1 MPMTWAQV
9 WTMFQNVA
17 IQALDPVLDAISWLA
32 NNIDLVG
39 PIVLGLGAAFG
50 VFLLAANWTN
60 ICTAATTALTTAQE
74 MLRAV
79 MATTWGLPLIIIA
92 LVIGAIYAVTAA
104 VNHFAGTSV
113 SATGIIAGAVLTVA
127 AIIGNTVI
135 GLLNGIIQA
144 VWSIFVTPFLGIIIT
159 RPSSSNFLIASRIGV
174 RLTPSLLASCI
185 SISLSPGSI
194 SPVRIA
200 CLNVLNTTSLNGRYS
215 FTSIFN
221 SPFIV

>member
-1 MPMTWAQV
+1 MTSWISLWLSVIEYIILWNA
-9 WTMFQNVA
+9 TS
-17 IQALDPVLDAISWLA
+17 ALTIATTSLDTI
-32 NNIDLVG
+32 
-39 PIVLGLGAAFG
+39 AASNT
-50 VFLLAANWTN
+50 LLAVFNSS
-60 ICTAATTALTTAQE
+60 ICS
-74 MLRAV
+74 
-79 MATTWGLPLIIIA
+79 G
-92 LVIGAIYAVTAA
+92 VTFLQA
-104 VNHFAGTSV
+104 S
-113 SATGIIAGAVLTVA
+113 VA
-127 AIIGNTVI
+127 ASSSNAERTSRTSLISFTVI
-135 GLLNGIIQA
+135 CA
-144 VWSIFVTPFLGIIIT
+144 TSAPFLGIIIT